1 MHKERFYLTIKEFK
15 DNIDNRFAILLLQ
28 FKRKIF
34 INFIIC

>member
-15 DNIDNRFAILLLQ
+15 DNNRFAILLLQ

-34 INFIIC
+34 MNFIIC